1 MTSKNRWMHSNEQGR
16 WAHLAHDVEP
26 SDELVEKTVDA
37 MRRAVASERPAQHMA
52 TPAKQV
58 CVPLVS
64 RCGFV
69 ALGGACAVAAAIA
82 VVAPLTQ
89 RDSAPDESLSVET
102 HSFGLA
108 IAQAAEPGHAVVI
121 EAADGGLLLPV
132 VGDDTFRA
140 SSMRFNLSCVG
151 EGIERLTFRL
161 LDVPTQTFKGTR
173 PFDPEEIVD
182 NLVYFQRTL
191 LDCDGGE
198 VWEAWSATDEMAHGG
213 LEISVDL
220 LEEPEWNGM
229 YETSYGPACDVLWAV
244 TPEDA
249 LWGQDP
255 VLAAKRAWMDA
266 ACTEREIIP
275 QETVDELCAAYIDAY
290 EQVSATPEEALAW
303 SRKCYVGSKVLA
315 AAELNKAVLQVEAGF
330 ADGSSAVKR
339 YRIGTVDTFEEA
351 IGGRFDALFDLR
363 SEEPDLSWPVA
374 PSLLFTEEDH
384 DASEDPRLA
393 VPLFTITDVT
403 DMEADSGDAE

>member
-16 WAHLAHDVEP
+16 WARLAHDVEP
-26 SDELVEKTVDA
+26 SEELVEKTVDA
-37 MRRAVASERPAQHMA
+37 MRRAAASERPAQHMA
-52 TPAKQV
+52 PAARRAI
-58 CVPLVS
+58 VPSLS
-64 RCGFV
+64 RRGFV
-69 ALGGACAVAAAIA
+69 VLGGACAAAAIA

-89 RDSAPDESLSVET
+89 RDSAPDESLPVKT

-121 EAADGGLLLPV
+121 EAADGEVLPPV
-132 VGDDTFRA
+132 VGVDCYRA
-140 SSMRFNLSCVG
+140 FALRLNLSCVG

-173 PFDPEEIVD
+173 PFDPEEIVKD
-182 NLVYFQRTL
+182 LVYFQRTL

-198 VWEAWSATDEMAHGG
+198 VWEAWSATEEMAHGG

-220 LEEPEWNGM
+220 LKEPEWNGM
-229 YETSYGPACDVLWAV
+229 YETPYGPACDVLWAV
-244 TPEDA
+244 TPEAA

-255 VLAAKRAWMDA
+255 ILAAKKAWMDA
-266 ACTEREIIP
+266 GCTEREIIP

-303 SRKCYVGSKVLA
+303 SRKCYVDSKVLA

-330 ADGSSAVKR
+330 ADGATAVKR
-339 YRIGTVDTFEEA
+339 YRIGTVDTFEEVM
-351 IGGRFDALFDLR
+351 GGRYDALYELR
-363 SEEPDLSWPVA
+363 SEEPDLSWPIA
-374 PSLLFTEEDH
+374 PFFSFTNEDH

-393 VPLFTITDVT
+393 VPLFTVTDVT
-403 DMEADSGDAE
+403 DVEADAGDAE

>member
-1 MTSKNRWMHSNEQGR
+1 MTSKNRWMHSDEQGR
-16 WAHLAHDVEP
+16 WAHLVHDVEP
-26 SDELVEKTVDA
+26 SEELVEKTVDA
-37 MRRAVASERPAQHMA
+37 MRLAAAAERPAQHMA
-52 TPAKQV
+52 PAARRAFA
-58 CVPLVS
+58 PLFS
-64 RCGFV
+64 RRGFV
-69 ALGGACAVAAAIA
+69 ALGGACAAAAAIA

-89 RDSAPDESLSVET
+89 RDTVPDESLPVEQ

-121 EAADGGLLLPV
+121 EAADGELLPPV
-132 VGDDTFRA
+132 AGVDCFRA
-140 SSMRFNLSCVG
+140 FALQLNLSCVG
-151 EGIERLTFRL
+151 EGIERLTFTL

-173 PFDPEEIVD
+173 PFDPEEIVND
-182 NLVYFQRTL
+182 LVYFQRVL
-191 LDCDGGE
+191 LDCDSGE
-198 VWEAWSATDEMAHGG
+198 VWEVWSATDEMAYGG
-213 LEISVDL
+213 LEIPVDL
-220 LEEPEWNGM
+220 LKEPEWNGM
-229 YETSYGPACDVLWAV
+229 HETSYGPACDVLWAV

-266 ACTEREIIP
+266 GCSEREIVP

-290 EQVSATPEEALAW
+290 EQVSTTPEEALAW

-330 ADGSSAVKR
+330 ADGSTSVKR

-351 IGGRFDALFDLR
+351 IGGRYDAFYDLR
-363 SEEPDLSWPVA
+363 SEEPDLSWPGA
-374 PSLLFTEEDH
+374 PCCSFAEEDH

-403 DMEADSGDAE
+403 DVEADAGDVE

>member
-1 MTSKNRWMHSNEQGR
+1 MTSKNRWMHSNERGR
-16 WAHLAHDVEP
+16 WAHLVHDVEP

-37 MRRAVASERPAQHMA
+37 MRRAAASERPAQHMA
-52 TPAKQV
+52 TPAKRV
-58 CVPLVS
+58 SVPLVS
-64 RCGFV
+64 RRGFV
-69 ALGGACAVAAAIA
+69 ALGGACAAAAAIA

-89 RDSAPDESLSVET
+89 RDSVPDESLPVES

-121 EAADGGLLLPV
+121 EAADGGLVLPV

-140 SSMRFNLSCVG
+140 SSMWFNLSCVG
-151 EGIERLTFRL
+151 EGIERLTFTL
-161 LDVPTQTFKGTR
+161 CDVPTQTFKGTR

-191 LDCDGGE
+191 LDCDSGE
-198 VWEAWSATDEMAHGG
+198 AWEAWAATDEMAHGG

-290 EQVSATPEEALAW
+290 EQVSATPEEAIAW

-330 ADGSSAVKR
+330 ADGATAVKR
-339 YRIGTVDTFEEA
+339 YRIGTVDTFEEVM
-351 IGGRFDALFDLR
+351 GGRYDAFYDLR
-363 SEEPDLSWPVA
+363 SEEPDWSWPLA
-374 PSLLFTEEDH
+374 PFCSFAEEHH

-403 DMEADSGDAE
+403 DVEADAGDAE

>member
-26 SDELVEKTVDA
+26 SEELVEKTVDA

-52 TPAKQV
+52 PAARRAI
-58 CVPLVS
+58 VPPLS
-64 RCGFV
+64 RRGFV
-69 ALGGACAVAAAIA
+69 VLGGACAAAAAIA

-89 RDSAPDESLSVET
+89 RDSAPDESLPVET

-121 EAADGGLLLPV
+121 EAADGELLPPV
-132 VGDDTFRA
+132 AGVDCYRA
-140 SSMRFNLSCVG
+140 FALRLNLSCVG

-173 PFDPEEIVD
+173 PFDLEEIVD
-182 NLVYFQRTL
+182 RLVYFQRCF
-191 LDCDGGE
+191 LDSDDRE
-198 VWEAWSATDEMAHGG
+198 AENAWSATDEMAYGG

-220 LEEPEWNGM
+220 LEEPEWNGVH
-229 YETSYGPACDVLWAV
+229 ETSYGTVCDVLWVV
-244 TPEDA
+244 TPEEA

-255 VLAAKRAWMDA
+255 VLAAKKAWIVAD
-266 ACTEREIIP
+266 CTDPEIIP
-275 QETVDELCAAYIDAY
+275 QETVDELRAAYIDAY

-330 ADGSSAVKR
+330 ADGSTAVKR
-339 YRIGTVDTFEEA
+339 YRIGMVDTFEEA
-351 IGGRFDALFDLR
+351 MGGRYDALYDLR
-363 SEEPDLSWPVA
+363 GEEPDLSWPIA
-374 PSLLFTEEDH
+374 PFVSFTKEDH

-403 DMEADSGDAE
+403 DVEADAGDAE

>member
-26 SDELVEKTVDA
+26 SEELVEKTVDA

-52 TPAKQV
+52 PPAKRV
-58 CVPLVS
+58 SVPLVS
-64 RCGFV
+64 RRGFV
-69 ALGGACAVAAAIA
+69 ALGGACAAAAAIA

-89 RDSAPDESLSVET
+89 RDSALDESLPVET

-132 VGDDTFRA
+132 IGDDTFRA
-140 SSMRFNLSCVG
+140 SSMWLNLSCVG
-151 EGIERLTFRL
+151 EGIERLTFTL
-161 LDVPTQTFKGTR
+161 CDVPTQTFKGTR
-173 PFDPEEIVD
+173 PFDPEEIVKD
-182 NLVYFQRTL
+182 LVYFQRTL

-198 VWEAWSATDEMAHGG
+198 VWEAWSATEEMAHGG

-229 YETSYGPACDVLWAV
+229 YETPYGPACDVLWAV
-244 TPEDA
+244 PPEDT

-330 ADGSSAVKR
+330 DDGSTAVKS

-351 IGGRFDALFDLR
+351 IGGRYDAFYDLR
-363 SEEPDLSWPVA
+363 SEEPDLSWPLA
-374 PSLLFTEEDH
+374 PSCSFAEEYH

-403 DMEADSGDAE
+403 DVEADAGDVD

>member
-16 WAHLAHDVEP
+16 WAHLVHDVEP
-26 SDELVEKTVDA
+26 SEELVEKTVDA
-37 MRRAVASERPAQHMA
+37 MRRAAASERPAQHMA
-52 TPAKQV
+52 PAARRASA
-58 CVPLVS
+58 PLFS
-64 RCGFV
+64 RRGFV
-69 ALGGACAVAAAIA
+69 ALGGACAAAAAIA
-82 VVAPLTQ
+82 VAAPLAQ
-89 RDSAPDESLSVET
+89 RDTVPDEPLPVEP

-121 EAADGGLLLPV
+121 EAADGELLLPV

-151 EGIERLTFRL
+151 EGVERLTFTL
-161 LDVPTQTFKGTR
+161 LDVPIQTFKGTR
-173 PFDPEEIVD
+173 PFDPEEIVKD
-182 NLVYFQRTL
+182 LVYFQRTL
-191 LDCDGGE
+191 LDCDSGE

-213 LEISVDL
+213 QEISVDL

-255 VLAAKRAWMDA
+255 VMAAKNAWIVA
-266 ACTEREIIP
+266 SCTDPEIIS
-275 QETVDELCAAYIDAY
+275 QETVDELCTAYIDAY
-290 EQVSATPEEALAW
+290 GQVSATPEEALAW

-330 ADGSSAVKR
+330 VDGSTAVKR

-351 IGGRFDALFDLR
+351 IGGRYDAFYDLR
-363 SEEPDLSWPVA
+363 SEEPDLSWPGA
-374 PSLLFTEEDH
+374 PCCSFAEEDH

-403 DMEADSGDAE
+403 DVEANAGDAE

>member
-16 WAHLAHDVEP
+16 WASLTHDVEP
-26 SDELVEKTVDA
+26 PEELVEKIVDA
-37 MRRAVASERPAQHMA
+37 MRRAAASERPAQHMA
-52 TPAKQV
+52 TPARRASMS
-58 CVPLVS
+58 LIS
-64 RCGFV
+64 RRGFV
-69 ALGGACAVAAAIA
+69 ALGGACAAAAAIA

-89 RDSAPDESLSVET
+89 RDSAPDESLPIEP

-121 EAADGGLLLPV
+121 EAADGELLPPV
-132 VGDDTFRA
+132 AGVDCFRA
-140 SSMRFNLSCVG
+140 FALRLNLSCVG
-151 EGIERLTFRL
+151 EGIERLTFTL

-182 NLVYFQRTL
+182 RLVYFQRCF
-191 LDCDGGE
+191 LDSDDRE
-198 VWEAWSATDEMAHGG
+198 AEKAWSATDEMAYGG

-220 LEEPEWNGM
+220 LEEPEWDGVH
-229 YETSYGPACDVLWAV
+229 ETSYGLVCDVLWAV

-255 VLAAKRAWMDA
+255 VLAAKEAWMVA
-266 ACTEREIIP
+266 GCTDPEIISR
-275 QETVDELCAAYIDAY
+275 ETVDELCAAYIDAY

-315 AAELNKAVLQVEAGF
+315 AAELSKAVLQVEAGF
-330 ADGSSAVKR
+330 ADGSTAVKR
-339 YRIGTVDTFEEA
+339 YRIGTVDAFEEVM
-351 IGGRFDALFDLR
+351 GGRYDAFYDLR
-363 SEEPDLSWPVA
+363 SEEPDWSWPLA
-374 PSLLFTEEDH
+374 PFCSFAEEHH

-403 DMEADSGDAE
+403 DLEAGAGDMN

>member
-1 MTSKNRWMHSNEQGR
+1 MTSRNRWMHSNEQGR

-26 SDELVEKTVDA
+26 SEELVEKTVDA
-37 MRRAVASERPAQHMA
+37 MRRAVASERPAQHMSP
-52 TPAKQV
+52 PAKRV
-58 CVPLVS
+58 SVPLVS
-64 RCGFV
+64 RRGFV
-69 ALGGACAVAAAIA
+69 ALGGACAAAAAIA

-89 RDSAPDESLSVET
+89 RDSVPDESLPVEP

-121 EAADGGLLLPV
+121 EAADGGLVLPV

-140 SSMRFNLSCVG
+140 SSMWFNLSCVG
-151 EGIERLTFRL
+151 EGIERLTFTL
-161 LDVPTQTFKGTR
+161 CDVPNQTFKGTR

-191 LDCDGGE
+191 LDCDSGE
-198 VWEAWSATDEMAHGG
+198 AWEAWAATDEMAHGG

-290 EQVSATPEEALAW
+290 EQVSATPEEAIAW

-330 ADGSSAVKR
+330 ADGSTAVKR
-339 YRIGTVDTFEEA
+339 YRIGTVDTFEEVM
-351 IGGRFDALFDLR
+351 GGRYDAFYDLR
-363 SEEPDLSWPVA
+363 SEEPDWSWPLA
-374 PSLLFTEEDH
+374 PFCSFAEEHH

-403 DMEADSGDAE
+403 DVEADAGDAE

>member
-1 MTSKNRWMHSNEQGR
+1 MTSKNRWMHSNERGR
-16 WAHLAHDVEP
+16 WAHLVHDVEP

-37 MRRAVASERPAQHMA
+37 MRRAAASERPAQHMA
-52 TPAKQV
+52 TPAKRV
-58 CVPLVS
+58 SVPLVS
-64 RCGFV
+64 RRGFV
-69 ALGGACAVAAAIA
+69 ALGGACAAAAAIA

-89 RDSAPDESLSVET
+89 RDSVPDESLPVES

-121 EAADGGLLLPV
+121 EAADGGLVLPV

-140 SSMRFNLSCVG
+140 SSMWFNLSCVG
-151 EGIERLTFRL
+151 EGIERLTFTL
-161 LDVPTQTFKGTR
+161 CDVPTQTFKGTR

-191 LDCDGGE
+191 LDCDSGE
-198 VWEAWSATDEMAHGG
+198 AWEAWAATDEMAHGG

-290 EQVSATPEEALAW
+290 EQVSATPEEAIAW

-330 ADGSSAVKR
+330 ADGATAVKR
-339 YRIGTVDTFEEA
+339 YRIGTVDTFEEVM
-351 IGGRFDALFDLR
+351 GGRYDAFYDLR
-363 SEEPDLSWPVA
+363 SEEPDWSWPLA
-374 PSLLFTEEDH
+374 PFCSFAEEHH

-403 DMEADSGDAE
+403 DVEADAGDEE

>member
-16 WAHLAHDVEP
+16 WASLAHDVEP
-26 SDELVEKTVDA
+26 PEGLVEKTVDA
-37 MRRAVASERPAQHMA
+37 MRRAAASERPAQHMA
-52 TPAKQV
+52 TPARRASMS
-58 CVPLVS
+58 LIS
-64 RCGFV
+64 RRGFV
-69 ALGGACAVAAAIA
+69 ALGGACAAAAAIA

-89 RDSAPDESLSVET
+89 RDSAPDESLPIEP

-121 EAADGGLLLPV
+121 EAADGELLPPV
-132 VGDDTFRA
+132 AGVDCFRA
-140 SSMRFNLSCVG
+140 FALRLNLSCVG
-151 EGIERLTFRL
+151 EGIERLTFTL

-182 NLVYFQRTL
+182 RLVYFQRCF
-191 LDCDGGE
+191 LDSDDRE
-198 VWEAWSATDEMAHGG
+198 AEKAWSATDEMAYGG

-220 LEEPEWNGM
+220 LEEPEWDGVH
-229 YETSYGPACDVLWAV
+229 ETSYGLVCDVLWAV

-255 VLAAKRAWMDA
+255 VLAAKEAWMVA
-266 ACTEREIIP
+266 GCTDPEIISR
-275 QETVDELCAAYIDAY
+275 ETVDELCAAYIDAY

-315 AAELNKAVLQVEAGF
+315 AAELSKAVLQVEAGF
-330 ADGSSAVKR
+330 ADGSTAVKR
-339 YRIGTVDTFEEA
+339 YRIGTVDAFEEVM
-351 IGGRFDALFDLR
+351 GGRYDALYDLR
-363 SEEPDLSWPVA
+363 DEEPDLSWPIA
-374 PSLLFTEEDH
+374 PFVSFTREDH

-403 DMEADSGDAE
+403 DVEANAGDTE

>member
-26 SDELVEKTVDA
+26 SEELVEKTVDA
-37 MRRAVASERPAQHMA
+37 MRRAAASERPAQHMA
-52 TPAKQV
+52 PAARRAI
-58 CVPLVS
+58 VPPLS
-64 RCGFV
+64 RRGFV
-69 ALGGACAVAAAIA
+69 ALGGACAAAAAIA
-82 VVAPLTQ
+82 VVAPLAQ
-89 RDSAPDESLSVET
+89 RDSAPDEPLPVEQ

-121 EAADGGLLLPV
+121 EAADGELLPPV
-132 VGDDTFRA
+132 AGVDCYRA
-140 SSMRFNLSCVG
+140 FALRLNLSCVG

-182 NLVYFQRTL
+182 RLVYFQRCF
-191 LDCDGGE
+191 LDSDDRE
-198 VWEAWSATDEMAHGG
+198 AQEAWSATDEMAYGG

-220 LEEPEWNGM
+220 LKEPEWNGVH
-229 YETSYGPACDVLWAV
+229 ETSYGTVCDVLWAV
-244 TPEDA
+244 TPEEA

-255 VLAAKRAWMDA
+255 VLAAKKAWMVA
-266 ACTEREIIP
+266 GCTEREIIP
-275 QETVDELCAAYIDAY
+275 QETVDELCTAYIDAY
-290 EQVSATPEEALAW
+290 EQVSATPEEALTW

-330 ADGSSAVKR
+330 ADGSTAVKR
-339 YRIGTVDTFEEA
+339 YRIGMVDTFEEA
-351 IGGRFDALFDLR
+351 MGGRYDALYDLR
-363 SEEPDLSWPVA
+363 GEEPDLSWPIA
-374 PSLLFTEEDH
+374 PFVSFAEEDH

-403 DMEADSGDAE
+403 DVEADAGDAE

>member
-26 SDELVEKTVDA
+26 SEELVEKTVDA

-52 TPAKQV
+52 PAARRAI
-58 CVPLVS
+58 VS
-64 RCGFV
+64 QLSRRGFV
-69 ALGGACAVAAAIA
+69 AFGGACAAAAAIA
-82 VVAPLTQ
+82 VVAPLAQ
-89 RDSAPDESLSVET
+89 RDSVPDESLPVEP

-121 EAADGGLLLPV
+121 EAADGELLPPV
-132 VGDDTFRA
+132 AGVDCYRA
-140 SSMRFNLSCVG
+140 FALRLNLSCVG

-182 NLVYFQRTL
+182 DLVYFQRTL

-198 VWEAWSATDEMAHGG
+198 VWEAWSATEEMAHGG
-213 LEISVDL
+213 QEISVDL
-220 LEEPEWNGM
+220 LKEPEWDGM
-229 YETSYGPACDVLWAV
+229 YETPYGPACDVLWAV

-255 VLAAKRAWMDA
+255 VLAAKKAWIVA
-266 ACTEREIIP
+266 SCTEREIIP

-303 SRKCYVGSKVLA
+303 SRKCYVGSKILA

-330 ADGSSAVKR
+330 ADGATAVKR

-351 IGGRFDALFDLR
+351 MGGRYDAFYDLR
-363 SEEPDLSWPVA
+363 SEEPDWSWPLA
-374 PSLLFTEEDH
+374 PFCSFAEEHH

-403 DMEADSGDAE
+403 DMEVDAGDAE

>member
-1 MTSKNRWMHSNEQGR
+1 MTSKNRWMHSNERGR

-26 SDELVEKTVDA
+26 SEELVEKTVDA

-52 TPAKQV
+52 PPAKRV
-58 CVPLVS
+58 SVPLVS
-64 RCGFV
+64 RRGFV
-69 ALGGACAVAAAIA
+69 ALGGACAAAAAIA
-82 VVAPLTQ
+82 VVAPLTR
-89 RDSAPDESLSVET
+89 RDSVPDESLPVEP
-102 HSFGLA
+102 HSFGFA

-132 VGDDTFRA
+132 IGDDTFRA
-140 SSMRFNLSCVG
+140 SSMWFNLSCVG
-151 EGIERLTFRL
+151 EGIERLTFTL
-161 LDVPTQTFKGTR
+161 CDVPTQTFKGTR
-173 PFDPEEIVD
+173 PFDPEEIVKD
-182 NLVYFQRTL
+182 LVYFQRTL

-198 VWEAWSATDEMAHGG
+198 VWEAWSATEEMAHGG

-229 YETSYGPACDVLWAV
+229 YETPYGPACDVLWAV
-244 TPEDA
+244 PPEDA

-330 ADGSSAVKR
+330 ADGATAVKR
-339 YRIGTVDTFEEA
+339 YRIGTVDTFEEVM
-351 IGGRFDALFDLR
+351 GGRYDAFYDLR
-363 SEEPDLSWPVA
+363 SEEPDWSWPLA
-374 PSLLFTEEDH
+374 PFCSFAEEHH

-403 DMEADSGDAE
+403 DVEADAGDAE

>member
-1 MTSKNRWMHSNEQGR
+1 MTSKNRWMYSSEQGR

-26 SDELVEKTVDA
+26 SDELVKKTVDA
-37 MRRAVASERPAQHMA
+37 MRRAAASERPAQHMA
-52 TPAKQV
+52 TPAKRV
-58 CVPLVS
+58 SVPLVS
-64 RCGFV
+64 RRGFV
-69 ALGGACAVAAAIA
+69 ALGGACAAAAAIA
-82 VVAPLTQ
+82 VVAPFTQ
-89 RDSAPDESLSVET
+89 RDSVPDESLPVEP

-132 VGDDTFRA
+132 IGDDTFRA
-140 SSMRFNLSCVG
+140 SSMWFNLSCVG
-151 EGIERLTFRL
+151 EGIERLTFTL
-161 LDVPTQTFKGTR
+161 CDVPTQTFKGTR
-173 PFDPEEIVD
+173 PFDPEEIVKD
-182 NLVYFQRTL
+182 LVYFQRTL

-198 VWEAWSATDEMAHGG
+198 VWEAWSATEEMAHGG

-229 YETSYGPACDVLWAV
+229 YETPYGPACDVLWAV
-244 TPEDA
+244 PPEDA

-330 ADGSSAVKR
+330 ADGATAVKR

-351 IGGRFDALFDLR
+351 MGGRYDALYELR
-363 SEEPDLSWPVA
+363 SEEPDLSWPIA
-374 PSLLFTEEDH
+374 PFFSFTNEDH

-403 DMEADSGDAE
+403 DVEVDAGDAE

>member
-1 MTSKNRWMHSNEQGR
+1 MTSKNRWMHSNERGR

-26 SDELVEKTVDA
+26 SEELVEKTVDA

-52 TPAKQV
+52 PPAKRV
-58 CVPLVS
+58 SVPLVS
-64 RCGFV
+64 RRGFV
-69 ALGGACAVAAAIA
+69 ALGGACAAAAAIA
-82 VVAPLTQ
+82 VVAPLTR
-89 RDSAPDESLSVET
+89 RDSVPDESLPVEP

-132 VGDDTFRA
+132 IGDDTFRA
-140 SSMRFNLSCVG
+140 SSMWFNLSCVG
-151 EGIERLTFRL
+151 EGIERLTFTL
-161 LDVPTQTFKGTR
+161 CDVPTQTFKGTR
-173 PFDPEEIVD
+173 PFDPEEIVKD
-182 NLVYFQRTL
+182 LVYFQRTL

-198 VWEAWSATDEMAHGG
+198 VWEAWSATEEMAHGG

-229 YETSYGPACDVLWAV
+229 YETPYGPACDVLWAV
-244 TPEDA
+244 PPEDA

-330 ADGSSAVKR
+330 ADGATAVKR
-339 YRIGTVDTFEEA
+339 YRIGTVDTFEEVM
-351 IGGRFDALFDLR
+351 GGRYDAFYDLR
-363 SEEPDLSWPVA
+363 SEEPDWSWPLA
-374 PSLLFTEEDH
+374 PFCSFAEEHH

-403 DMEADSGDAE
+403 DVEADAGDVD

>member
-16 WAHLAHDVEP
+16 WASLTHDVEP
-26 SDELVEKTVDA
+26 PEELVEKTVDA
-37 MRRAVASERPAQHMA
+37 MRRAAASERPAQHMA
-52 TPAKQV
+52 TPAKRASM
-58 CVPLVS
+58 PLVS
-64 RCGFV
+64 RRGFV
-69 ALGGACAVAAAIA
+69 ALGGSCAAVAAIA
-82 VVAPLTQ
+82 VVAPLAQ
-89 RDSAPDESLSVET
+89 RDSAPDEPLPVEQ

-121 EAADGGLLLPV
+121 EPADGELLPPV
-132 VGDDTFRA
+132 AGVDCFRA
-140 SSMRFNLSCVG
+140 FALRLNLSCVG
-151 EGIERLTFRL
+151 EGIERLTFKL

-173 PFDPEEIVD
+173 PFDPEEIVN

-191 LDCDGGE
+191 LDCDDGE
-198 VWEAWSATDEMAHGG
+198 VWEAWSATDEMAYGG
-213 LEISVDL
+213 LEISADL
-220 LEEPEWNGM
+220 LKEPEWDGVH
-229 YETSYGPACDVLWAV
+229 ETSYGPACDVLWAV

-255 VLAAKRAWMDA
+255 VLAAKKSWMVA

-330 ADGSSAVKR
+330 DDGSTAVKS

-351 IGGRFDALFDLR
+351 IGGRYDAFYDLR
-363 SEEPDLSWPVA
+363 SEEPDLSWPLA
-374 PSLLFTEEDH
+374 PSCSFAEEYH

-403 DMEADSGDAE
+403 DLEAGAGDTN

>member
-1 MTSKNRWMHSNEQGR
+1 MTSKNRWMHSNERGR

-26 SDELVEKTVDA
+26 SEELVEKTVDA

-52 TPAKQV
+52 PPAKRV
-58 CVPLVS
+58 SVPLVS
-64 RCGFV
+64 RRGFV
-69 ALGGACAVAAAIA
+69 ALGGACAAAAAIA
-82 VVAPLTQ
+82 VVAPLTR
-89 RDSAPDESLSVET
+89 RDSVPDESLPVEP
-102 HSFGLA
+102 HSFGFA

-132 VGDDTFRA
+132 IGDDTFRA
-140 SSMRFNLSCVG
+140 SSMWFNLSCVG
-151 EGIERLTFRL
+151 EGIERLTFTL
-161 LDVPTQTFKGTR
+161 CDVPTQTFKGTR
-173 PFDPEEIVD
+173 PFDPEEIVND
-182 NLVYFQRTL
+182 LVYFQRTL

-198 VWEAWSATDEMAHGG
+198 VWEAWSATEEMAHGG

-229 YETSYGPACDVLWAV
+229 YETPYGPACDVLWAV
-244 TPEDA
+244 PPEDA

-330 ADGSSAVKR
+330 ADGATAVKR
-339 YRIGTVDTFEEA
+339 YRIGTVDTFEEVM
-351 IGGRFDALFDLR
+351 GGRYDAFYDLR
-363 SEEPDLSWPVA
+363 SEEPDWSWPLA
-374 PSLLFTEEDH
+374 PFCSFAEEHH

-403 DMEADSGDAE
+403 DVEADAGDAE

>member
-1 MTSKNRWMHSNEQGR
+1 MTSQNRWMHSNEQGR

-64 RCGFV
+64 RRGFV
-69 ALGGACAVAAAIA
+69 ALGGACAAAAAIA

-249 LWGQDP
+249 LWGQGP

-374 PSLLFTEEDH
+374 PSLSFTEEDH

-403 DMEADSGDAE
+403 DVEADAGDVE

>member
-16 WAHLAHDVEP
+16 WAHLVQDVEP
-26 SDELVEKTVDA
+26 SEELVEKTVDA
-37 MRRAVASERPAQHMA
+37 MRLAVAAERPAQHMA
-52 TPAKQV
+52 PAARRV
-58 CVPLVS
+58 SAPLFS
-64 RCGFV
+64 RRGFV
-69 ALGGACAVAAAIA
+69 ALGGACAAAAAIA

-89 RDSAPDESLSVET
+89 RDSAPDEPLPVEP

-108 IAQAAEPGHAVVI
+108 IARAAEPGHAVVI
-121 EAADGGLLLPV
+121 EAADGELLPPV
-132 VGDDTFRA
+132 AGVDCYRA
-140 SSMRFNLSCVG
+140 FALRLNLSCVG

-173 PFDPEEIVD
+173 PFDPEEIVK

-191 LDCDGGE
+191 LDCEGGE
-198 VWEAWSATDEMAHGG
+198 VWEAWSATEEMAHGG
-213 LEISVDL
+213 QEISVDL

-255 VLAAKRAWMDA
+255 VMAAKNAWIVASGTDP
-266 ACTEREIIP
+266 EIIS

-330 ADGSSAVKR
+330 ADGSTAVKC
-339 YRIGTVDTFEEA
+339 YRIGTVDNFKEA
-351 IGGRFDALFDLR
+351 IGGRYDALYDLR
-363 SEEPDLSWPVA
+363 GEEPDLSWPIA
-374 PSLLFTEEDH
+374 PFFSFTREHH

-403 DMEADSGDAE
+403 DVEADAGDVD

>member
-16 WAHLAHDVEP
+16 WASLTHDVEP
-26 SDELVEKTVDA
+26 PEELVEKTVDA
-37 MRRAVASERPAQHMA
+37 MRRAAASERPAQHMA
-52 TPAKQV
+52 TPAKRASM
-58 CVPLVS
+58 PLVS
-64 RCGFV
+64 RRGFV
-69 ALGGACAVAAAIA
+69 ALGGSCAAVAAIA
-82 VVAPLTQ
+82 VVAPLAQ
-89 RDSAPDESLSVET
+89 RDSAPDEPLPVEQ

-121 EAADGGLLLPV
+121 EPADGELLPPV
-132 VGDDTFRA
+132 AGVDCFRA
-140 SSMRFNLSCVG
+140 FALRLNLSCVG
-151 EGIERLTFRL
+151 EDIERLTFKL

-173 PFDPEEIVD
+173 PFDPEEIVN

-191 LDCDGGE
+191 LDCDDGE
-198 VWEAWSATDEMAHGG
+198 VWEAWSATDEMAYGG
-213 LEISVDL
+213 LEISADL
-220 LEEPEWNGM
+220 LKEPEWDGVH
-229 YETSYGPACDVLWAV
+229 ETSYGPACDVLWAV

-255 VLAAKRAWMDA
+255 VLAAKKAWMVA

-330 ADGSSAVKR
+330 DDGSTAVKS

-351 IGGRFDALFDLR
+351 IGGRYDAFYDLR
-363 SEEPDLSWPVA
+363 SEEPDLSWPLA
-374 PSLLFTEEDH
+374 PSCSFAEEYH

-403 DMEADSGDAE
+403 DLEAGAGDTN

>member
-1 MTSKNRWMHSNEQGR
+1 MTSKNRWMHSSEQGR

-26 SDELVEKTVDA
+26 SEELVEKTVDA
-37 MRRAVASERPAQHMA
+37 MRRAAASERPAQHMA
-52 TPAKQV
+52 TPAKRV
-58 CVPLVS
+58 SVPLVS
-64 RCGFV
+64 RRGFV
-69 ALGGACAVAAAIA
+69 ALGGACAAAAAIA

-89 RDSAPDESLSVET
+89 RDSAPDESLPVET

-132 VGDDTFRA
+132 IGDDTFRA
-140 SSMRFNLSCVG
+140 SSMWFNLSCVG
-151 EGIERLTFRL
+151 EGIERLTFTL
-161 LDVPTQTFKGTR
+161 CDVPTQTFKGTR
-173 PFDPEEIVD
+173 PFDPEEIVKD
-182 NLVYFQRTL
+182 LVYFQRTL

-198 VWEAWSATDEMAHGG
+198 VWEAWSATEEMAHGG

-229 YETSYGPACDVLWAV
+229 YETPYGPACDVLWAV
-244 TPEDA
+244 PPEDA

-315 AAELNKAVLQVEAGF
+315 AVELNKVVLQVEAGF
-330 ADGSSAVKR
+330 ADGATAVKR
-339 YRIGTVDTFEEA
+339 YRIGTVDTFEEVM
-351 IGGRFDALFDLR
+351 GGRYDAFYDLR
-363 SEEPDLSWPVA
+363 SEEPDWSWPLA
-374 PSLLFTEEDH
+374 PFCSFAEEHH

-403 DMEADSGDAE
+403 EVEADAGDAE

>member
-1 MTSKNRWMHSNEQGR
+1 MTSKNRWMHSNERGR

-26 SDELVEKTVDA
+26 SEELVEKTVDA

-52 TPAKQV
+52 PPAKRV
-58 CVPLVS
+58 SVPLVS
-64 RCGFV
+64 RRGFV
-69 ALGGACAVAAAIA
+69 ALGGACAAAAAIA
-82 VVAPLTQ
+82 VVAPLTR
-89 RDSAPDESLSVET
+89 RDSVPDESLPVEP
-102 HSFGLA
+102 HSFGFA

-132 VGDDTFRA
+132 IGDDTFRA
-140 SSMRFNLSCVG
+140 SSMWFNLSCVG
-151 EGIERLTFRL
+151 EGIERLTFTL
-161 LDVPTQTFKGTR
+161 CDVPTQTFKGTR
-173 PFDPEEIVD
+173 PFDPEEIVKD
-182 NLVYFQRTL
+182 LVYFQRTL

-198 VWEAWSATDEMAHGG
+198 VWEAWSATEEMAHGG

-229 YETSYGPACDVLWAV
+229 YETPYGPACDVLWAV
-244 TPEDA
+244 PPEDA

-266 ACTEREIIP
+266 GCSEREIVP

-315 AAELNKAVLQVEAGF
+315 AAELNKAVLHVKADF
-330 ADGSSAVKR
+330 ADGSTAVRR
-339 YRIGTVDTFEEA
+339 YRIGTVDTFEEVM
-351 IGGRFDALFDLR
+351 GGRYDAFYDLR
-363 SEEPDLSWPVA
+363 SEEPDWSWPLA
-374 PSLLFTEEDH
+374 PFCSFAEEHH

-403 DMEADSGDAE
+403 DVEADAGDAE

>member
-16 WAHLAHDVEP
+16 WAHLVQDVEP
-26 SDELVEKTVDA
+26 SEELVEKTVDA
-37 MRRAVASERPAQHMA
+37 MRLAAAAERPARHMA
-52 TPAKQV
+52 TPARRV
-58 CVPLVS
+58 SVPLFS
-64 RCGFV
+64 RRGFV
-69 ALGGACAVAAAIA
+69 ALGGACAAAAAIA

-89 RDSAPDESLSVET
+89 RDSAPDEPLPVEP

-121 EAADGGLLLPV
+121 EAADGELLLPV

-151 EGIERLTFRL
+151 EGVERLTFTL

-173 PFDPEEIVD
+173 PFDPEEIVK

-191 LDCDGGE
+191 LDCDDGE
-198 VWEAWSATDEMAHGG
+198 VWEAWSATEEMAHGG
-213 LEISVDL
+213 QEISVDL
-220 LEEPEWNGM
+220 LEELEWNGM

-255 VLAAKRAWMDA
+255 VMAAKNAWIVA
-266 ACTEREIIP
+266 GCTEPELIS

-315 AAELNKAVLQVEAGF
+315 AAELNKAVLHVKADF
-330 ADGSSAVKR
+330 ADGSTAVKC
-339 YRIGTVDTFEEA
+339 YRIGTVDNFEEA
-351 IGGRFDALFDLR
+351 MGGRYDALYDLR
-363 SEEPDLSWPVA
+363 SEEPDLSWPGA
-374 PSLLFTEEDH
+374 PCCSFAEEYH

-403 DMEADSGDAE
+403 DVEADAGDVD